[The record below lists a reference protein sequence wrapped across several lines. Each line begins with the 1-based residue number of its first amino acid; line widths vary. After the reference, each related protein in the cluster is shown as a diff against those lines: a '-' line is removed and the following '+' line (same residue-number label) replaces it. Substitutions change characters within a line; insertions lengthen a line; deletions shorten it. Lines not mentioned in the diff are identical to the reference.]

1 MTGTMDR
8 LHADAIRAA
17 MTSSQA
23 LRVGRL
29 ECIASVDSTNAE
41 LLRRGTEQTDLSV
54 LIADTQTA
62 GRGRRGRAW
71 QSPPGANL
79 YLSLYRRSTRQ
90 PRELGGLSLAV
101 GVACAEALHALGYF
115 EIRLKWPND
124 LLARGRKLGGVL
136 IELMPASVVIGL
148 GLNVRMPV
156 AAAGILPHAALA
168 HPCAAAAEVIDQAWT
183 DLATL
188 GATPARNPIAAAV
201 LDHLLP
207 ALDLFEAD
215 GLEPFRQR
223 WQALDAY
230 ADQEVR
236 VQDGME
242 QFAGRA
248 LGIAPD
254 GGLRVQ
260 LPQGERVFHSADV
273 SLRPTQ

>member
-1 MTGTMDR
+1 MTATIDR
-8 LHADAIRAA
+8 LDADAICAA
-17 MTSSQA
+17 MTSVQA

-71 QSPPGANL
+71 HSPPGANL
-79 YLSLYRRSTRQ
+79 YLSLYRRFTRQ

-115 EIRLKWPND
+115 EVRLKWPND

-136 IELMPASVVIGL
+136 IELMPASAVIGL
-148 GLNVRMPV
+148 GLNVRIPV
-156 AAAGILPHAALA
+156 TTADT
-168 HPCAAAAEVIDQAWT
+168 IDQAWT

-188 GATPARNPIAAAV
+188 GATPARNPITAAV
-201 LDHLLP
+201 LDHVLP
-207 ALDLFEAD
+207 ALDRFEAD

-223 WQALDAY
+223 WEALDAY

-242 QFAGRA
+242 LFSGRA
-248 LGIAPD
+248 LGIARD
-254 GGLRVQ
+254 GGLRVH

-273 SLRPTQ
+273 SLRPT